1 MIPDDTES
9 FLQNVALLV
18 VDMQPAFLKSISD
31 SEVLLRRTTFATEA
45 ASLFGL
51 RTFFTEQSPDKLGH
65 THQSLLQAS
74 DVEGSETQIIFPK
87 NAFSAL
93 ASEPLVDQIRNH
105 EIHHLLLC
113 GIEIPICVYQ
123 TALSAMD
130 MDLQITLLTDCIGGR
145 RPEDF
150 SPVLRTLDSCGCY
163 LLPSETVFYS
173 LLKTASHPAFRKMTA
188 LVKRYS
194 REDPNE

>member
-1 MIPDDTES
+1 MIPEDTES

-18 VDMQPAFLKSISD
+18 VDMQPVFLKSIPG
-31 SEVLLRRTTFATEA
+31 SEVLLRRTTFAVET

-65 THQSLLQAS
+65 THQDLLDAS
-74 DVEGSETQIIFPK
+74 EVEGSETQVIFPK

-93 ASEPLVDQIRNH
+93 ASEPLVNQIRNH
-105 EIHHLLLC
+105 DIHHLLLS
-113 GIEIPICVYQ
+113 GIEIPICIYQ
-123 TALSAMD
+123 TALAAMD
-130 MDLQITLLTDCIGGR
+130 MDLQVTVLTDCIGGR
-145 RPEDF
+145 RQEDF

-173 LLKTASHPAFRKMTA
+173 LLKTASHPAFREMTS

-194 REDPNE
+194 REDSHE